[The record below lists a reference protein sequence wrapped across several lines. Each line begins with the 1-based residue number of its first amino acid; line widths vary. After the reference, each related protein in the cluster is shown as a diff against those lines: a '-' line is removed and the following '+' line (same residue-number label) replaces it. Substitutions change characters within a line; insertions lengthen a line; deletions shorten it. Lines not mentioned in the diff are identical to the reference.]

1 MDKTLYFPVFHGIK
15 SEPVKV
21 VCNFDGWAILEKA
34 GFVKSEREL
43 PSEIVVSQPE
53 PEKTDVTKGKGKQ
66 KEAE

>member
-21 VCNFDGWAILEKA
+21 VCNCDGWAILERY

-43 PSEIVVSQPE
+43 PESK
-53 PEKTDVTKGKGKQ
+53 PEKTETKSKNKQ

>member
-21 VCNFDGWAILEKA
+21 VCNCDGWAILKQY

-43 PSEIVVSQPE
+43 PAEI
-53 PEKTDVTKGKGKQ
+53 KKGVNGSAKKS